1 MLRKNIGNYSLKSK
15 LFIYMAL
22 TCLTLIIVFGFLVF
36 IMADK
41 MLKENQINDQ
51 KMIMESQVRLMT
63 SNVSQA
69 TNLVQWINSNQELQT
84 ILKRPVESAYEFD
97 RTRQD
102 FNSELDKEISSFSK
116 YISAVFIW
124 GKNGFFV
131 RKGFN
136 AYTISPE
143 EVQASQWFQQS
154 RLSNGEMLWWPV
166 QENYTH
172 IPSVISAADSYHIVK
187 VYKKISCLDTHRPL
201 GEMVILLSPDL
212 FLGEK
217 YEDYSGEEVRFYLVN
232 TSGEVIM
239 DDTLK
244 PVEGEIAAFNQIPG
258 LETVNLKKICK
269 EVTYLTERENLMIL
283 YQMSSQANLCLVRV
297 VERSPFWA
305 GNNNLFMSI
314 AVTVAMLIVFSF
326 ILSTLLSSNFT
337 RPIERLIEKIQH
349 IACGE
354 FDYQVSGTFH
364 GELKALDD
372 NIQRMEE
379 DIQTFMRENAEK
391 EQEKHNLEMRV
402 LQMQINPHF
411 LYNTLN
417 SIRWMATFQGA
428 KGIESMV
435 TSLGAVLMAACG
447 NGEERISIYE
457 ELAVLDHYCQ
467 IQKIRYKD
475 KIRVEV
481 VCSEPRLMD
490 CLIPRFTLQPIVE
503 NAIFHGIER
512 KSTYGTLRITL
523 ESVGDDLKIRVWDD
537 GAGIEPEKLAHI
549 LDDANA
555 KEISARGIKGIGLA
569 NVHTRLRLAYGE
581 GYGLRVESEKG
592 RYTEITV
599 HIPKEYSQRKDED
612 HDHTGG

>member
-22 TCLTLIIVFGFLVF
+22 TCLTLIIVFGSLVF

-69 TNLVQWINSNQELQT
+69 ANLVQWINSSQGLQT
-84 ILKRPVESAYEFD
+84 ILKRPAESAYEFD

-154 RLSNGEMLWWPV
+154 RLSNGELLWWPV

-187 VYKKISCLDTHRPL
+187 VYKKISCPDTHRPL

-244 PVEGEIAAFNQIPG
+244 PVAGEIAAFNQIPG
-258 LETVNLKKICK
+258 LENVNLKK
-269 EVTYLTERENLMIL
+269 
-283 YQMSSQANLCLVRV
+283 
-297 VERSPFWA
+297 
-305 GNNNLFMSI
+305 
-314 AVTVAMLIVFSF
+314 
-326 ILSTLLSSNFT
+326 
-337 RPIERLIEKIQH
+337 
-349 IACGE
+349 
-354 FDYQVSGTFH
+354 
-364 GELKALDD
+364 
-372 NIQRMEE
+372 
-379 DIQTFMRENAEK
+379 
-391 EQEKHNLEMRV
+391 
-402 LQMQINPHF
+402 
-411 LYNTLN
+411 
-417 SIRWMATFQGA
+417 
-428 KGIESMV
+428 
-435 TSLGAVLMAACG
+435 
-447 NGEERISIYE
+447 
-457 ELAVLDHYCQ
+457 
-467 IQKIRYKD
+467 
-475 KIRVEV
+475 
-481 VCSEPRLMD
+481 
-490 CLIPRFTLQPIVE
+490 
-503 NAIFHGIER
+503 
-512 KSTYGTLRITL
+512 
-523 ESVGDDLKIRVWDD
+523 
-537 GAGIEPEKLAHI
+537 
-549 LDDANA
+549 
-555 KEISARGIKGIGLA
+555 SARMLPI
-569 NVHTRLRLAYGE
+569 
-581 GYGLRVESEKG
+581 
-592 RYTEITV
+592 
-599 HIPKEYSQRKDED
+599 
-612 HDHTGG
+612 